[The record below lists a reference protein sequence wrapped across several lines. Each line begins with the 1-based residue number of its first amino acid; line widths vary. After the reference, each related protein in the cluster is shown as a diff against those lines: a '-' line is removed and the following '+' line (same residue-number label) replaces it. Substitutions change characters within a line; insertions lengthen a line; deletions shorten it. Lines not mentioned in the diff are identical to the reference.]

1 MPFLPAKIFPII
13 QVVADFLIL
22 VLLLYYFIKRKED
35 RQRDKILEVRA
46 KEMLNLNRS
55 MDSLIKDAQRVTE
68 EWIAS
73 MESKQSEMKS
83 LLKDL
88 EEKKEQVLKALA
100 EQPVALPPPVAPKAE
115 EAEKVDSAP
124 PVEEQEEDK
133 YTQAARLAEEGY
145 PPDEIARMVNL
156 SRGEVELILD
166 LKK

>member
-1 MPFLPAKIFPII
+1 MPFLPVKIFPII

-22 VLLLYYFIKRKED
+22 ALLLYYFIKRKED
-35 RQRDKILEVRA
+35 RQRDRILEVRA

-68 EWIAS
+68 EWINS
-73 MESKQSEMKS
+73 TESKQSEMKS
-83 LLKDL
+83 LLKALD
-88 EEKKEQVLKALA
+88 EKKEQVLKALA
-100 EQPVALPPPVAPKAE
+100 EQPRDLPVPAPKVE
-115 EAEKVDSAP
+115 EMEKADNVP
-124 PVEEQEEDK
+124 HIEEQEEDK